1 MAKTLLLVDDSVTI
15 QRVVEL
21 SFAHEDVRIVSM
33 SDGQRAL
40 QWLEVDQPDIVVVD
54 VGVPE
59 VDGYTVATRVK
70 NAKRTRDVPVL
81 LLAGAF
87 EPVDDKRVRDIGCD
101 GVIVKPFEPKQLVE
115 RVKELVDVKP
125 ISRTSRSAPAPAPV
139 HGAPPAMS
147 AAAAA
152 VANPP
157 ALRAVRSMPPPTPE
171 PEPEPVREPEPAI
184 AAAVVAHPA
193 PAATAASIT
202 WADPSPPESDF
213 RVAAAPPRVEPA
225 PTVAPTPVAASSASS
240 ATPTAVESAP
250 VPVAISKAPQPLEL
264 PTRPMWSG
272 GATPPVAPLGSG
284 GVLSAPQASA
294 KAALVNAF
302 SALLAVDHPPAP
314 PAPPPPAPAPTV
326 AVLSENMVEAA
337 VRRVLEQMTEE
348 QVRKIVAETA
358 ERLVREEIDRITA
371 SAEETGS

>member
-1 MAKTLLLVDDSVTI
+1 MARTLLLVDDSVTI

-21 SFAHEDVRIVSM
+21 SFAHEDLRIVSM

-40 QWLEVDQPDIVVVD
+40 QWLEVDKPDIVVVD

-70 NAKRTRDVPVL
+70 NAKRTKDVPVL

-87 EPVDDKRVRDIGCD
+87 EPVDEKRVRDIGCD

-115 RVKELVDVKP
+115 RVKELIDVTP
-125 ISRTSRSAPAPAPV
+125 IKAPRPAVV

-157 ALRAVRSMPPPTPE
+157 ALRAVRSMPPPAPE
-171 PEPEPVREPEPAI
+171 PEPEPEIAPVPEPEPAM
-184 AAAVVAHPA
+184 ASAVGSGAA
-193 PAATAASIT
+193 PAAAAAPLS
-202 WADPSPPESDF
+202 WADPSPAESDL
-213 RVAAAPPRVEPA
+213 RVAPAPPRVEPL
-225 PTVAPTPVAASSASS
+225 PTTAPTPVMASSA
-240 ATPTAVESAP
+240 AAPTAMESAP
-250 VPVAISKAPQPLEL
+250 APVAVSKAPQPLEL
-264 PTRPMWSG
+264 PSRPMWSG
-272 GATPPVAPLGSG
+272 GAPPAAPLGSG
-284 GVLSAPQASA
+284 GALSAPQASA

-302 SALLAVDHPPAP
+302 SALLAVDQPPAP
-314 PAPPPPAPAPTV
+314 PAPPPPPAAPTV
-326 AVLSENMVEAA
+326 AVLSEHVVEAA

-348 QVRKIVAETA
+348 QVRTIVAETA
-358 ERLVREEIDRITA
+358 ERLVREEIDRIIA
-371 SAEETGS
+371 SSDEAGS

>member
-1 MAKTLLLVDDSVTI
+1 MARTLLLVDDSVTI

-21 SFAHEDVRIVSM
+21 SFAHEDLRIVSM

-40 QWLEVDQPDIVVVD
+40 QWLEVDKPDIVVVD

-70 NAKRTRDVPVL
+70 NAKRTKDVPVL

-87 EPVDDKRVRDIGCD
+87 EPVDEKRVRDIGCD

-115 RVKELVDVKP
+115 RVKELIDVTP
-125 ISRTSRSAPAPAPV
+125 IKAPRPAAV

-157 ALRAVRSMPPPTPE
+157 ALRAVRSMPPPE
-171 PEPEPVREPEPAI
+171 PEPVPVREPEPVMA
-184 AAAVVAHPA
+184 
-193 PAATAASIT
+193 
-202 WADPSPPESDF
+202 
-213 RVAAAPPRVEPA
+213 VAAATPVVTDAPPAAPVASGTGWINPDPHGAAEPRRVEPVPAMTPA
-225 PTVAPTPVAASSASS
+225 PVRVSSAP
-240 ATPTAVESAP
+240 TPTAVESTSAP
-250 VPVAISKAPQPLEL
+250 VASRTPQPLEL
-264 PTRPMWSG
+264 PSRPMWSG
-272 GATPPVAPLGSG
+272 GATPPVAPLGAAGAS
-284 GVLSAPQASA
+284 LSAPQASA

-302 SALLAVDHPPAP
+302 SALLAVDPPPAP
-314 PAPPPPAPAPTV
+314 PAPPPPPAAPTV
-326 AVLSENMVEAA
+326 AVLSEHVVEAA

-358 ERLVREEIDRITA
+358 ERLVREEIDRIIA
-371 SAEETGS
+371 SSDEAGS